1 MTEFVVLSLY
11 AHLLHL
17 SGQIQVGI
25 ANLARDI
32 GAIVASR
39 VQLPTLS
46 NRPIDTAHLIRGLD
60 KRGRCRSVHLAYLVR
75 CNQRWLCIEATLR
88 PSASLII

>member
-32 GAIVASR
+32 GPAVASR
-39 VQLPTLS
+39 IHLPTLS
-46 NRPIDTAHLIRGLD
+46 NRPINAAHLIRGLD
-60 KRGRCRSVHLAYLVR
+60 KRGRRRSIHLAYLV
-75 CNQRWLCIEATLR
+75 
-88 PSASLII
+88 